1 MPDHQRWRNNVA
13 ANATLGA
20 GLRRLDLP
28 GAAHLELVEG
38 VAYLD
43 ESAAVFDAMLEGWAR
58 QQTSRMLQPTT
69 INPRL
74 SLMRRFRNFTGEY
87 PWTWVP
93 GDVEDF
99 TSWLCANQRAH
110 STIRGY
116 QNTVGL
122 FCDCLLDGRYGWQ
135 PLCLNR
141 FGDAPVQ
148 ICHEWNTAAHLNEYE
163 GKPARRPMTH
173 EELQAFFDHA
183 DGRVQRIVDS
193 GRKGAMAALRDA
205 MMFKTKYAHGLRRRE
220 LVRLDLPDLRPNPH
234 VPARGRYGSLH
245 VRYGKAVRGS
255 PPRRRTV
262 LSVPEFDWAMDGLR
276 QWVEQARPRV
286 RAAAHPMVWLTE
298 RCSRVSVNYVDTRFA
313 QLRDEVGLD
322 KALVPHCLRH
332 SYITHLIEFGYPEQF
347 VREQVGHRTASATA
361 IHTSVSNDFKN
372 QVLAWAL
379 DRVYAPQGGGPR

>member
-1 MPDHQRWRNNVA
+1 M
-13 ANATLGA
+13 
-20 GLRRLDLP
+20 RRLELP
-28 GAAHLELVEG
+28 GAAHLMLVEG

-43 ESAAVFDAMLEGWAR
+43 ESAAVFDAMLEGWAL
-58 QQTSRMLQPTT
+58 QQTSRVLQPTT

-74 SLMRRFRNFTGEY
+74 SLMRRFRDFTGEY
-87 PWTWVP
+87 PWAWGP

-99 TSWLCANQRAH
+99 TASLCAKRRAH

-122 FCDCLLDGRYGWQ
+122 FCDYLIDRRYGWQ
-135 PLCLNR
+135 PLCLER

-163 GKPARRPMTH
+163 GKPERRPMSH

-205 MMFKTKYAHGLRRRE
+205 MMFKTKYAYGLRRRE

-234 VPARGRYGSLH
+234 VPAWGRYGSLH

-262 LSVPEFDWAMDGLR
+262 LSVPEFDWAMDGLQ
-276 QWVEQARPRV
+276 QWVEQARPRL
-286 RAAAHPMVWLTE
+286 RGAAHPMLWLTE
-298 RCSRVSVNYVDTRFA
+298 RSSRVSVNYVDTRFA
-313 QLRDEVGLD
+313 ELRDELGLD

-361 IHTSVSNDFKN
+361 IYTSVSNDFKN
-372 QVLAWAL
+372 QVLARAL